1 MVERLCV
8 QGPRPPLVLFK
19 IAFQTAK
26 CPGVLETKMCHVPP
40 GFLRRHFPEINL
52 VQSSDQAGAIPA
64 DIAVK
69 IDRQIAFVPQ
79 NMHDLNHVLFRRR
92 TREAFIRAVLKNDGV
107 MIGFSFFRSIQERMK
122 LQLQNTFDVF
132 GLKKFEIRVIFRPGA
147 SVHAV
152 IHLREADNGGSGRR
166 MSMA

>member
-1 MVERLCV
+1 
-8 QGPRPPLVLFK
+8 
-19 IAFQTAK
+19 
-26 CPGVLETKMCHVPP
+26 
-40 GFLRRHFPEINL
+40 
-52 VQSSDQAGAIPA
+52 
-64 DIAVK
+64 
-69 IDRQIAFVPQ
+69 
-79 NMHDLNHVLFRRR
+79 
-92 TREAFIRAVLKNDGV
+92 
-107 MIGFSFFRSIQERMK
+107 MK